1 MAARALELWHMI
13 GGFMDEKLKAR
24 IKKLQALAERGVGGE
39 KTTAQKKLSE
49 LLAKNNIESLQ
60 ELLEDK
66 EKYYLFSYN
75 GKAKEKLLR
84 QCMYKVLGFERWQS
98 LSTYRSKG
106 TRQKIGI
113 YCTAAEKLEIELE
126 FEFYS
131 RVFDEELM
139 DFVAAFIS
147 AQDIYPEDAP
157 EANLEDYTPEELKK
171 IKKQAAYSQGI
182 EKRRRAT
189 IIEQQKEG

>member
-1 MAARALELWHMI
+1 
-13 GGFMDEKLKAR
+13 MDEKLKAR
-24 IKKLQALAERGVGGE
+24 IEKLQALVERGVGGE

-49 LLAKNNIESLQ
+49 LLAKNNIESLE

-66 EKYYLFSYN
+66 EEYYLFSYN

-98 LSTYRSKG
+98 CPLYRSKG

-139 DFVAAFIS
+139 DFVGAFIS
-147 AQDIYPEDAP
+147 AQDIYPNDAP
-157 EANLEDYTPEELKK
+157 EPNLKDYTPEELKR
-171 IKKQAAYSQGI
+171 IKKMAAYSQSI
-182 EKRRRAT
+182 ERQRRVAM
-189 IIEQQKEG
+189 IEQQKEGN

>member
-1 MAARALELWHMI
+1 
-13 GGFMDEKLKAR
+13 MDDKLKAK
-24 IKKLQALAERGVGGE
+24 IEKLQALAERGVGGE

-49 LLAKNNIESLQ
+49 LLAKNNIESLE

-66 EKYYLFSYN
+66 EEFYLFSYN

-98 LSTYRSKG
+98 LPTYRAKG

-157 EANLEDYTPEELKK
+157 EANLNDYTPEELKR
-171 IKKQAAYSQGI
+171 IKKQAKYSQGI
-182 EKRRRAT
+182 EKRRRAAM
-189 IIEQQKEG
+189 IEQQKEG